1 MSISASLHKAAKLQE
16 KIEGL
21 RKQLND
27 LLNKTRQELAT
38 TPAPEIPA
46 ALRGTG
52 TRGNSRAAKSAKTAK
67 ESKVPATRGRRGR
80 AAKEEEAAVAEA
92 PVARRGRKAVGK
104 GKGRSPLASRKR
116 ASSPGGPLAPAVVK
130 VLQDNGKPMRVAEI
144 LEGLSKNGYEFSSP
158 EPKKNLAARIY
169 RLSGVKQVAQGLF
182 AQV

>member
-21 RKQLND
+21 RKQLSD
-27 LLNKTRQELAT
+27 LLNKTRQELAAA
-38 TPAPEIPA
+38 PAPEIPA
-46 ALRGTG
+46 VLRRTSARGSQATKPTKAGKGTK
-52 TRGNSRAAKSAKTAK
+52 A
-67 ESKVPATRGRRGR
+67 PARRGRGAR
-80 AAKEEEAAVAEA
+80 AAKEVAAAVEA
-92 PVARRGRKAVGK
+92 PAVRRGRKGA

-130 VLQDNGKPMRVAEI
+130 VLQDNGQPMRVAEI
-144 LEGLSKNGYEFSSP
+144 LEGLSNNGYVFSSP

-182 AQV
+182 AQA

>member
-27 LLNKTRQELAT
+27 LLNKARQELAS

-46 ALRGTG
+46 ALRG
-52 TRGNSRAAKSAKTAK
+52 RAAKATKGGKS
-67 ESKVPATRGRRGR
+67 PAARGRVGR
-80 AAKEEEAAVAEA
+80 PAKVEAIAEA
-92 PVARRGRKAVGK
+92 PAPRGGRKGK
-104 GKGRSPLASRKR
+104 RNGAARGRSPLASRKR

-130 VLQDNGKPMRVAEI
+130 VLQANGKPMRVAEI
-144 LEGLSKNGYEFSSP
+144 LEGLTNDGYVFNSP

-169 RLSGVKQVAQGLF
+169 RLSGVKQVSPGLF
-182 AQV
+182 GES